1 MTTGVIE
8 KPKSVRPTSRG
19 TLGLGS
25 LVQGETP
32 AAGGARS
39 VAGAPVG
46 VSFWKPRVK
55 ENDLS
60 ALCQHL
66 AALSGSGVTLAECLR
81 TFREESRPGI
91 LRDVLDEVINDLEA
105 GRKLSDALGR
115 HPDQFSA
122 HFRASIWA
130 GEASGTMTETLDRL
144 ARYLENKQET
154 DQRIRSA
161 FAYPIMLMA
170 VNVAVVSFL
179 VLYVIPVFAGVC
191 EKMGVSLP
199 LVTQMLLSISR
210 FLLSYPWIPGGVLVL
225 TIGLAIWTRQNN
237 AGRLWWDRWKVKAP
251 IVGRLLK
258 QMTLLRFIRCFGE
271 SLGAGVPVLEALDLA
286 GRVSGNTAF
295 MADLAPVRMN
305 VQRGMGLTE
314 PLRRTG
320 WFTPSLLQVISTGE
334 QSGRVPALLGRAAE
348 VLQRDIDLGTKRVVG
363 RIEPLLTIV
372 MAFVVGI
379 ILLAVYLPMF
389 DVMKHVGK

>member
-1 MTTGVIE
+1 
-8 KPKSVRPTSRG
+8 
-19 TLGLGS
+19 
-25 LVQGETP
+25 
-32 AAGGARS
+32 
-39 VAGAPVG
+39 
-46 VSFWKPRVK
+46 
-55 ENDLS
+55 
-60 ALCQHL
+60 
-66 AALSGSGVTLAECLR
+66 
-81 TFREESRPGI
+81 
-91 LRDVLDEVINDLEA
+91 
-105 GRKLSDALGR
+105 
-115 HPDQFSA
+115 
-122 HFRASIWA
+122 
-130 GEASGTMTETLDRL
+130 
-144 ARYLENKQET
+144 
-154 DQRIRSA
+154 
-161 FAYPIMLMA
+161 
-170 VNVAVVSFL
+170 
-179 VLYVIPVFAGVC
+179 
-191 EKMGVSLP
+191 
-199 LVTQMLLSISR
+199 
-210 FLLSYPWIPGGVLVL
+210 VL